1 MIYAVFFMIMSGVIC
16 FIFLNREQQSV
27 MPISVTEIRRMKCFA
42 ERIASG
48 DLDTP
53 LEMDRGD
60 IKYLLT
66 RGRGSW
72 MDRYRSRG
80 RNLPELA
87 FRS

>member
-27 MPISVTEIRRMKCFA
+27 MPISVTEISRMKCFA

-53 LEMDRGD
+53 SKWTGVIFLEH
-60 IKYLLT
+60 
-66 RGRGSW
+66 
-72 MDRYRSRG
+72 SR
-80 RNLPELA
+80 RALI
-87 FRS
+87 